1 MQVEGYESCT
11 GVESQRQILL
21 PLDLDLKSEFPK
33 PPSSPTS
40 PGFFYRYLT
49 TLLLACIHSKEKSM
63 ISIPNNNSNVA

>member
-40 PGFFYRYLT
+40 PGFLPLLNDSLISMY
-49 TLLLACIHSKEKSM
+49 TLEREEYERT
-63 ISIPNNNSNVA
+63 